1 MIKLT
6 GATRRFSQEGTFRF
20 DLEVG
25 EGQSLGVIGASGAG
39 KSTLLQM
46 IAGFVELDSGA
57 IELAGQD
64 HSASAPAERPISMV
78 FQSNNLFDHLDVATN
93 VGLGISPRFRKAGEP
108 MEKVLDALA
117 QVGLAGF
124 EDRRPTSLSGG
135 EAQRVALARALV
147 RDKPILLLDEP
158 FAALGPSMR
167 ADFTALLS
175 AMQKDR
181 GLTMLTVSHA
191 PTELRGLCER
201 LAFVYD
207 GEIAVMGETAAML
220 ANPPHPALADYLGV
234 STVRP

>member
-1 MIKLT
+1 MIELS
-6 GATRRFSQEGTFRF
+6 GATKRFSADGTFRF
-20 DLEVG
+20 DLTMA

-46 IAGFVELDSGA
+46 IAGFLDLDAGT
-57 IELAGQD
+57 IKLAGQE
-64 HSASAPAERPISMV
+64 HTESAPSERPISMV
-78 FQSNNLFDHLDVATN
+78 FQSNNLFDHLNVATN
-93 VGLGISPRFRKAGEP
+93 VGLGISPRFRQSGEALARV
-108 MEKVLDALA
+108 KDALA

-124 EDRRPTSLSGG
+124 EDRRPANLSGG

-167 ADFTALLS
+167 ADFTDLLS
-175 AMQKDR
+175 AMQKER

-191 PTELRGLCER
+191 PNELQGLCER

-207 GEIAVMGETAAML
+207 GAIAVIGDTAAML
-220 ANPPHPALADYLGV
+220 ADPPHPALASYLGV
-234 STVRP
+234 AANRP

>member
-6 GATRRFSQEGTFRF
+6 GATRRFSQEGIFRF
-20 DLEVG
+20 DLVVA

-39 KSTLLQM
+39 KSTLLKM
-46 IAGFVELDSGA
+46 IAGFVELDSGT

-64 HSASAPAERPISMV
+64 HSASTPAERPISMV

-93 VGLGISPRFRKAGEP
+93 VGLGISPRFRKAGEL
-108 MEKVLDALA
+108 MEKVRDALA

-124 EDRRPTSLSGG
+124 ENRRPTSLSGG

-175 AMQKDR
+175 TMQKKR

-191 PTELRGLCER
+191 PNELQGLCKR
-201 LAFVYD
+201 LAFVYN
-207 GEIAVMGETAAML
+207 GEIAVMGETAAIL
-220 ANPPHPALADYLGV
+220 PDPPHPALADYLGV
-234 STVRP
+234 AANRP